1 MDLFKVK
8 LPPGIESAIT
18 AMEKRFL
25 LMRSSGS
32 SIRDIAKTLKKS
44 PTTICSWN
52 KRFAKEIIGVRNTE
66 FCELQKKVIETKT
79 LRLNFLKREFE
90 RVSKLLEKHKMDV
103 DETYGEYNKYLEL
116 FVRLSDLMSS
126 CEADILT
133 VGVKFKDNI
142 EPEISNFENDNELNN
157 VSVPF
162 GTKDNNVTKN
172 DNSVSLNAKEK
183 ITDNTELKPDGK
195 QSKTNCNTETPK
207 KYEAYKKH
215 KLK

>member
-52 KRFAKEIIGVRNTE
+52 KKFAKEIIGIRNTE
-66 FCELQKKVIETKT
+66 FCDLQKKVIESKT
-79 LRLNFLKREFE
+79 MRLNFLKGEFE
-90 RVSKLLEKHKMDV
+90 RISNLLKKHKMDV
-103 DETYGEYNKYLEL
+103 NESYGGYNKYLEL
-116 FVRLSDLMSS
+116 FVKLSDLMSA
-126 CEADILT
+126 CESDILT

-142 EPEISNFENDNELNN
+142 EPEIYQCENDTANSDDCLNTN
-157 VSVPF
+157 KNP
-162 GTKDNNVTKN
+162 DVTKT
-172 DNSVSLNAKEK
+172 V
-183 ITDNTELKPDGK
+183 TDVTPKSETKNTVNTELKTGEE
-195 QSKTNCNTETPK
+195 QNGTNCNVVTPK

-215 KLK
+215 RLK